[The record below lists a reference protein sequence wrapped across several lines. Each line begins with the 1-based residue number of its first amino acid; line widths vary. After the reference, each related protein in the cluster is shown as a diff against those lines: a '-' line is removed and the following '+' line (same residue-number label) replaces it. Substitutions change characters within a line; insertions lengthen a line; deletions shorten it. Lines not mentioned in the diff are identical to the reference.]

1 MKPFLLFF
9 ASLLLQSCIVVPRT
23 EVIYDP
29 QCQIRFKQ
37 MRLDTKVFKQNAGQ
51 GPGQAMSCQNNASCL
66 AQLAVLGGVSAAS
79 MVISGSI
86 VVVGNTV
93 YWLEKQGRCLTDPAL
108 IPPASQSE
116 PSPEVDEPGLRA
128 GR

>member
-1 MKPFLLFF
+1 MKPFLFLS

-37 MRLDTKVFKQNAGQ
+37 MRLDTKVFKQNA
-51 GPGQAMSCQNNASCL
+51 GQAMSCQNNASCL